1 LRYSFFS
8 DCGSIGSISTVVP
21 GIPLVFFNHLSLSL
35 SLSLGKCSLGFCREI
50 EGGSD
55 KGLFGIVVVLAVQSA
70 FRLKIYQNKVFF
82 IKKLFLILAHQN
94 DLKT

>member
-1 LRYSFFS
+1 MIVVLLAPFLQWCLAFLSS
-8 DCGSIGSISTVVP
+8 SSTT
-21 GIPLVFFNHLSLSL
+21 SLSL
-35 SLSLGKCSLGFCREI
+35 SLSIGKCSLGFCREI

-82 IKKLFLILAHQN
+82 IKKIFLILAHQN

>member
-1 LRYSFFS
+1 LWFYWLHFYSGAWHS
-8 DCGSIGSISTVVP
+8 SRLLQP
-21 GIPLVFFNHLSLSL
+21 PLSL

>member
-35 SLSLGKCSLGFCREI
+35 SLGKCSLGFCREI

-55 KGLFGIVVVLAVQSA
+55 KGLFRIVVVLAVQSA

-82 IKKLFLILAHQN
+82 IKNYF
-94 DLKT
+94 